1 VSLPFYVSPE
11 QFMKDKSDYARKG
24 IKRGKSV
31 VALDCADGILFVA
44 ENPSTT
50 LHKISEI
57 YDRMAFAGVGK
68 FNEFES
74 LRMHGIR
81 QADIRGYSYSR
92 EDVTA
97 RGLANSYSQ
106 ILGQIFTEAMKPFEV
121 EILVAAVGEDG
132 KPNELY
138 HILYDGS
145 VADETDYVAMGGQ
158 SEELSAHLQA
168 NYKAGLPLSDAVKLG
183 VESLRSVESRQL
195 TAGNLEVAVLDRSLD
210 RRKFRRITGA
220 ALATMVG
227 TDEGAPG
234 GNS

>member
-1 VSLPFYVSPE
+1 
-11 QFMKDKSDYARKG
+11 MKDKSDYARKG

-31 VALDCADGILFVA
+31 VALDCADGMLFVA

-168 NYKAGLPLSDAVKLG
+168 NFKAGLPLAEAVKLG
-183 VESLRSVESRQL
+183 VESLRAVESRQL

-210 RRKFRRITGA
+210 RRKFRRITGG
-220 ALATMVG
+220 ALAAMVG
-227 TDEGAPG
+227 GDEGVPG

>member
-1 VSLPFYVSPE
+1 MTLPFYVSPE

-31 VALDCADGILFVA
+31 IALNYRDGVLFVA

-81 QADIRGYSYSR
+81 QADLRGWSYSR
-92 EDVTA
+92 DDVSA

-121 EILVAAVGEDG
+121 EILVAAVGEDEDA
-132 KPNELY
+132 NELY

-145 VADETDYVAMGGQ
+145 VADEDNYVAMGGQ
-158 SEELSAHLQA
+158 AEELSAHLA
-168 NYKAGLPLSDAVKLG
+168 TNFNPGATLEEAVRLG
-183 VESLRSVESRQL
+183 VQALRAVDTRDL
-195 TAGNLEVAVLDRSLD
+195 NHRNLEVAVLDRNRE
-210 RRKFRRITGA
+210 RRKFERLSSGQIGEIVA
-220 ALATMVG
+220 QG
-227 TDEGAPG
+227 
-234 GNS
+234 

>member
-1 VSLPFYVSPE
+1 LSLPFYVSPE

-31 VALDCADGILFVA
+31 MAMDYADGVLFVA
-44 ENPSTT
+44 ENPSST

-81 QADIRGYSYSR
+81 QADVRGYSYSR
-92 EDVTA
+92 EDVSA

-106 ILGQIFTEAMKPFEV
+106 ILGQIFTEAMKPYEV
-121 EILVAAVGEDG
+121 EILVAAVGEAG
-132 KPNELY
+132 QPNEMY

-145 VADETDYVAMGGQ
+145 VADETDWVAMGGQ
-158 SEELSAHLQA
+158 SEELSTYLEKNFKPALA
-168 NYKAGLPLSDAVKLG
+168 LNEAVRLG
-183 VESLRSVESRQL
+183 VASLREVENRDL
-195 TAGNLEVAVLDRSLD
+195 PNGNLEVAVLDRTRE
-210 RRKFRRITGA
+210 RRKYSRLTNKEVASAIEEA
-220 ALATMVG
+220 DSA
-227 TDEGAPG
+227 
-234 GNS
+234 

>member
-1 VSLPFYVSPE
+1 LSLPFYVSPE

-31 VALDCADGILFVA
+31 MAMDYADGVLFVA
-44 ENPSTT
+44 ENPSST

-81 QADIRGYSYSR
+81 QADVRGYSYSR
-92 EDVTA
+92 EDVSA

-106 ILGQIFTEAMKPFEV
+106 ILGQIFTEAMKPYEV
-121 EILVAAVGEDG
+121 EILVAAVGEAG
-132 KPNELY
+132 QPNEMY

-145 VADETDYVAMGGQ
+145 VADETDWVAMGGQ
-158 SEELSAHLQA
+158 SEELSTYLEKNFKPALA
-168 NYKAGLPLSDAVKLG
+168 LNEAVRLG
-183 VESLRSVESRQL
+183 VASLREVENRDL
-195 TAGNLEVAVLDRSLD
+195 PNGNLVVAVLDRTRE
-210 RRKFRRITGA
+210 RRKFSRLTNKEVASAIEEA
-220 ALATMVG
+220 DSA
-227 TDEGAPG
+227 
-234 GNS
+234 

>member
-1 VSLPFYVSPE
+1 
-11 QFMKDKSDYARKG
+11 MKDKSDYARKG

-31 VALDCADGILFVA
+31 VAMDYVDGVLFVA

-50 LHKISEI
+50 LHKVSEI
-57 YDRMAFAGVGK
+57 YDRMAFAAVGK

-92 EDVTA
+92 DDVSA

-121 EILVAAVGEDG
+121 EILVAAVGAAG
-132 KPNELY
+132 QPNELY

-145 VADETDYVAMGGQ
+145 VADENNYVAMGGQ
-158 SEELSAHLQA
+158 SEELSTYLQT
-168 NYKAGLPLSDAVKLG
+168 NFKPGMQLGDAINLG
-183 VESLRSVESRQL
+183 VAALKGAESREL
-195 TAGNLEVAVLDRSLD
+195 SVGNLEVAVLDRNLE
-210 RRKFRRITGA
+210 RRKFIRIVA
-220 ALATMVG
+220 EALKPLI
-227 TDEGAPG
+227 EGGQTPPPTEPHT
-234 GNS
+234 SP

>member
-1 VSLPFYVSPE
+1 MPFYVSPE

-31 VALDCADGILFVA
+31 IALDYSEGILFVA

-74 LRMHGIR
+74 LRMHGVR
-81 QADIRGYSYSR
+81 QADLRGYSYSR
-92 EDVTA
+92 EDVSA

-121 EILVAAVGEDG
+121 EILVAAVGEEG
-132 KPNELY
+132 SPNELY

-145 VADETDYVAMGGQ
+145 VADEHSYVAMGGQ
-158 SEELSAHLQA
+158 AEELTTYLDA
-168 NYKAGLPLSDAVKLG
+168 NFKPGTDLAEAVRFGVSSLRAVESKELPAVKL
-183 VESLRSVESRQL
+183 E
-195 TAGNLEVAVLDRSLD
+195 AAILDRTRE
-210 RRKFRRITGA
+210 RRKFSRLSSQE
-220 ALATMVG
+220 LAEMVG
-227 TDEGAPG
+227 
-234 GNS
+234 

>member
-1 VSLPFYVSPE
+1 MSLPFYVSPE

-31 VALDCADGILFVA
+31 MAMDYADGVLFVA
-44 ENPSTT
+44 ENPSST

-81 QADIRGYSYSR
+81 QADVRGYSYSR
-92 EDVTA
+92 DDVSA

-106 ILGQIFTEAMKPFEV
+106 ILGQIFTEAMKPYEV
-121 EILVAAVGEDG
+121 EILVAAVGNAGE
-132 KPNELY
+132 PNEMY

-145 VADETDYVAMGGQ
+145 VADETNYVTMGGQ
-158 SEELSAHLQA
+158 AEELSSYLEK
-168 NYKAGLPLSDAVKLG
+168 NFKPGLPVNEAVRLG
-183 VESLRSVESRQL
+183 VASLREVENRDL
-195 TAGNLEVAVLDRSLD
+195 PNGNLEVAVLDRTRE
-210 RRKFRRITGA
+210 RRKFTRLTNTEVA
-220 ALATMVG
+220 AMIEEA
-227 TDEGAPG
+227 DSA
-234 GNS
+234 

>member
-1 VSLPFYVSPE
+1 MSLPFYVSPE

-31 VALDCADGILFVA
+31 MAMDYADGVLFVA
-44 ENPSTT
+44 ENPSST

-81 QADIRGYSYSR
+81 QADVRGYSYSR
-92 EDVTA
+92 DDVSA

-121 EILVAAVGEDG
+121 EILVAAVGNADQ
-132 KPNELY
+132 PNELY

-145 VADETDYVAMGGQ
+145 VADETNYVAMGGQ
-158 SEELSAHLQA
+158 AEELSTYLEK
-168 NYKAGLPLSDAVKLG
+168 NFKPNLPLNEAVRLG
-183 VESLRSVESRQL
+183 VASLREVENRDL
-195 TAGNLEVAVLDRSLD
+195 PPGNLEVGVLDRTRE
-210 RRKFRRITGA
+210 RRKFARLTNRDVA
-220 ALATMVG
+220 AMIEEAG
-227 TDEGAPG
+227 
-234 GNS
+234 SS

>member
-1 VSLPFYVSPE
+1 MSLPFYVSPE

-31 VALDCADGILFVA
+31 VALDYADGVLFVA

-92 EDVTA
+92 DDVSA

-121 EILVAAVGEDG
+121 EILVAAVGEEAR
-132 KPNELY
+132 PNELY

-145 VADETDYVAMGGQ
+145 VADENDYVAMGGQ
-158 SEELSAHLQA
+158 AEELSAHLQA
-168 NYKAGLPLSDAVKLG
+168 NYKSGLQLGDAVSLG
-183 VESLRSVESRQL
+183 VRALRAVEDREVN
-195 TAGNLEVAVLDRSLD
+195 AGNLEVAILDRNLE
-210 RRKFRRITGA
+210 RRKFRRITGKS
-220 ALATMVG
+220 LTSLL
-227 TDEGAPG
+227 DGA
-234 GNS
+234 

>member
-1 VSLPFYVSPE
+1 MSLPFYVSPE

-31 VALDCADGILFVA
+31 VALDYSDGVVFVA

-92 EDVTA
+92 EDVSA

-121 EILVAAVGEDG
+121 EILVAAVGEEG

-145 VADETDYVAMGGQ
+145 VADENDYVAMGGQ
-158 SEELSAHLQA
+158 AEELSAHLQA
-168 NYKAGLPLSDAVKLG
+168 NYKSGLDLDEAVRLG
-183 VESLRSVESRQL
+183 VGALRAVEDRQL
-195 TAGNLEVAVLDRSLD
+195 NFGNLEVATLDRNLE
-210 RRKFRRITGA
+210 RRKFRRITGDS
-220 ALATMVG
+220 LRSLV
-227 TDEGAPG
+227 EG
-234 GNS
+234 S

>member
-1 VSLPFYVSPE
+1 MSLPFYVSPE

-31 VALDCADGILFVA
+31 MAMDYADGVLFVA
-44 ENPSTT
+44 ENPSST

-81 QADIRGYSYSR
+81 QADVRGYSYSR
-92 EDVTA
+92 DDVSA

-121 EILVAAVGEDG
+121 EILVAAVGEEG
-132 KPNELY
+132 QPNELY

-145 VADETDYVAMGGQ
+145 VADETNYVAMGGQ
-158 SEELSAHLQA
+158 SEDLSAYLEKNFRPAQ
-168 NYKAGLPLSDAVKLG
+168 PLNEAVKQG
-183 VESLRSVESRQL
+183 VAALKEVENRSLPN
-195 TAGNLEVAVLDRSLD
+195 GNLEVAVLDRTRE
-210 RRKFRRITGA
+210 RRKFARLTASEVEAMTAGA
-220 ALATMVG
+220 ET
-227 TDEGAPG
+227 P
-234 GNS
+234 

>member
-1 VSLPFYVSPE
+1 MTLPFYVSPE

-31 VALDCADGILFVA
+31 IALNYRDGVLFVA

-81 QADIRGYSYSR
+81 QADLRGWSYSR
-92 EDVTA
+92 DDVSA

-121 EILVAAVGEDG
+121 EILVAAVGEDEDA
-132 KPNELY
+132 NELY

-145 VADETDYVAMGGQ
+145 VADEDNYVAMGGQ
-158 SEELSAHLQA
+158 AEELSSHLA
-168 NYKAGLPLSDAVKLG
+168 TNFNPGATLEEAVRLG
-183 VESLRSVESRQL
+183 VQALRAVDNRELNHR
-195 TAGNLEVAVLDRSLD
+195 NLEVAVLDRNRE
-210 RRKFRRITGA
+210 RRKFARLSSGQIGEIVA
-220 ALATMVG
+220 QG
-227 TDEGAPG
+227 
-234 GNS
+234 

>member
-1 VSLPFYVSPE
+1 MSLPFYVSPE

-31 VALDCADGILFVA
+31 VVLDYADGVVFVA
-44 ENPSTT
+44 ENPSST

-81 QADIRGYSYSR
+81 QADVRGFAYSR
-92 EDVTA
+92 EDVSA
-97 RGLANSYSQ
+97 RGMANSYSQ

-121 EILVAAVGEDG
+121 EILVAAVGEG
-132 KPNELY
+132 SGPNELY

-145 VADETDYVAMGGQ
+145 VADEDNYVAMGGQ
-158 SEELSAHLQA
+158 SEELTRYFEKNFKPAM
-168 NYKAGLPLSDAVKLG
+168 GLPEAVRMG
-183 VESLRSVESRQL
+183 VGSLNEVENRQL
-195 TAGNLEVAVLDRSLD
+195 DHSNLEVAVLDRNRD
-210 RRKFRRITGA
+210 RRKFARLSTREVAGMLEA
-220 ALATMVG
+220 
-227 TDEGAPG
+227 
-234 GNS
+234 

>member
-31 VALDCADGILFVA
+31 IALDYREGVLFVA

-81 QADIRGYSYSR
+81 QADLRGYSYSR
-92 EDVTA
+92 DDVSA

-121 EILVAAVGEDG
+121 EILVAAVGEPG
-132 KPNELY
+132 HPNELY

-145 VADETDYVAMGGQ
+145 VADEENYVAMGGQ
-158 SEELSAHLQA
+158 AEELSSHLQA
-168 NYKAGLPLSDAVKLG
+168 HFRPGTTLEEGVKLG
-183 VESLRSVESRQL
+183 VEALQTVDSREL
-195 TAGNLEVAVLDRSLD
+195 NSGNLEVAVLDRNRE
-210 RRKFRRITGA
+210 RRKFAR
-220 ALATMVG
+220 LAGSQVAEML
-227 TDEGAPG
+227 
-234 GNS
+234 S

>member
-1 VSLPFYVSPE
+1 MTLPFYVSPE

-24 IKRGKSV
+24 IKRGRSV
-31 VALDCADGILFVA
+31 VALEHAEGILFVA

-92 EDVTA
+92 EDVSA

-132 KPNELY
+132 RPNELY

-145 VADETDYVAMGGQ
+145 VADENNYVAMGGQ
-158 SEELSAHLQA
+158 TEELSAHLQTH
-168 NYKAGLPLSDAVKLG
+168 YKRDLPLRDALNLG
-183 VESLRSVESRQL
+183 VGALRAAEGREVNS
-195 TAGNLEVAVLDRSLD
+195 GNLEVAILDRNLE
-210 RRKFRRITGA
+210 RRKFRRITGSSLTSLLDQGVA
-220 ALATMVG
+220 PAL
-227 TDEGAPG
+227 
-234 GNS
+234 

>member
-1 VSLPFYVSPE
+1 MSLPFYVSPE

-31 VALDCADGILFVA
+31 VAVNYADGVLFVA

-92 EDVTA
+92 DDVSA
-97 RGLANSYSQ
+97 RGLANAYSQ
-106 ILGQIFTEAMKPFEV
+106 ILGQIFTEAMKPYEV
-121 EILVAAVGEDG
+121 EILVAAVGEEG
-132 KPNELY
+132 RPNELY

-158 SEELSAHLQA
+158 AEELSSYLQA
-168 NYKAGLPLSDAVKLG
+168 NFSPGKSLQEALALG
-183 VESLRSVESRQL
+183 VGALKEAENRDIPS
-195 TAGNLEVAVLDRSLD
+195 GNLEVAVLDRNRD
-210 RRKFRRITGA
+210 RRKFSRLNKEE
-220 ALATMVG
+220 LAR
-227 TDEGAPG
+227 
-234 GNS
+234 

>member
-1 VSLPFYVSPE
+1 MSLPFYVSPE

-31 VALDCADGILFVA
+31 LALDFRDGVLFVA
-44 ENPSTT
+44 ENPSST

-81 QADIRGYSYSR
+81 QADLRGYSYSR
-92 EDVTA
+92 EDVSA

-106 ILGQIFTEAMKPFEV
+106 ILGQIFTEALKPYEV
-121 EILVAAVGEDG
+121 EILVAAVGETPDE
-132 KPNELY
+132 NELY

-145 VADETDYVAMGGQ
+145 VADESNFVAMGGQ
-158 SEELSAHLQA
+158 AEELSAFLRTHYVSEITLEE
-168 NYKAGLPLSDAVKLG
+168 AVRLG
-183 VESLRSVESRQL
+183 VAALKTVDTREL
-195 TAGNLEVAVLDRSLD
+195 TSDNLEIAVLDRNRE
-210 RRKFRRITGA
+210 RRKFVRLTDPQ
-220 ALATMVG
+220 VG
-227 TDEGAPG
+227 EILSSP
-234 GNS
+234 

>member
-1 VSLPFYVSPE
+1 MSLPFYVSPE

-31 VALDCADGILFVA
+31 VVLNYADGIVFVA

-81 QADIRGYSYSR
+81 QADVRGFAYSR
-92 EDVTA
+92 EDVSA
-97 RGLANSYSQ
+97 RGMANSYSQ

-121 EILVAAVGEDG
+121 EILVAAVGEG
-132 KPNELY
+132 SEPNELY

-145 VADETDYVAMGGQ
+145 VADEDNYVAMGGQ
-158 SEELSAHLQA
+158 SEELTRYFEKNFRPGMSLTE
-168 NYKAGLPLSDAVKLG
+168 AVQMG
-183 VESLRSVESRQL
+183 VGSLNEVENRQL
-195 TAGNLEVAVLDRSLD
+195 EHSNLEVAVLDRNRD
-210 RRKFRRITGA
+210 RRKFAR
-220 ALATMVG
+220 LS
-227 TDEGAPG
+227 TDHVAGMLEG
-234 GNS
+234 

>member
-1 VSLPFYVSPE
+1 
-11 QFMKDKSDYARKG
+11 MKDKSDYARKG

-31 VALDCADGILFVA
+31 MAMDYADGVLFVA
-44 ENPSTT
+44 ENPSST

-81 QADIRGYSYSR
+81 QADVRGYSYSR
-92 EDVTA
+92 DDVSA

-121 EILVAAVGEDG
+121 EILVAAVGSADQ
-132 KPNELY
+132 PNELY

-158 SEELSAHLQA
+158 AEELSTYLEK
-168 NYKAGLPLSDAVKLG
+168 NFKPNLPLNEAVRLG
-183 VESLRSVESRQL
+183 VASLREVENRDL
-195 TAGNLEVAVLDRSLD
+195 PPGNLEVGVLDRTRE
-210 RRKFRRITGA
+210 RRKFARLTNRDVA
-220 ALATMVG
+220 AMIEEAG
-227 TDEGAPG
+227 
-234 GNS
+234 SS

>member
-1 VSLPFYVSPE
+1 MSLPFYVSPE

-31 VALDCADGILFVA
+31 MAMDYADGVLFVA
-44 ENPSTT
+44 ENPSST

-81 QADIRGYSYSR
+81 QADVRGYSYSR
-92 EDVTA
+92 DDVSA

-121 EILVAAVGEDG
+121 EILVAAVGEVG
-132 KPNELY
+132 EPNELY

-145 VADETDYVAMGGQ
+145 VADETNYVTMGGQ
-158 SEELSAHLQA
+158 AEELSAYLDK
-168 NYKAGLPLSDAVKLG
+168 NFKPNLPLHDAVRLG
-183 VESLRSVESRQL
+183 VASLREVENRDL
-195 TAGNLEVAVLDRSLD
+195 PNGNLEVGVLDRTRD
-210 RRKFRRITGA
+210 RRKFARLTSKDVAAIIEEGA
-220 ALATMVG
+220 AST
-227 TDEGAPG
+227 
-234 GNS
+234 

>member
-1 VSLPFYVSPE
+1 MSLPFYVSPE

-31 VALDCADGILFVA
+31 VALDYADGILFVA

-81 QADIRGYSYSR
+81 QADVRGFAYSR
-92 EDVTA
+92 QDVSA
-97 RGLANSYSQ
+97 RGMANSYSQ

-121 EILVAAVGEDG
+121 EILVAAVSEDSE
-132 KPNELY
+132 PNELY

-145 VADETDYVAMGGQ
+145 VADEDNYVAMGGQ
-158 SEELSAHLQA
+158 AEELTRYFEKSFRPAMSLTEA
-168 NYKAGLPLSDAVKLG
+168 VRMGVASLKEVEDRDLSH
-183 VESLRSVESRQL
+183 
-195 TAGNLEVAVLDRSLD
+195 TNLEVAVLDRTRD
-210 RRKFRRITGA
+210 RRKFARLTGDHVA
-220 ALATMVG
+220 GML
-227 TDEGAPG
+227 E
-234 GNS
+234 S

>member
-1 VSLPFYVSPE
+1 MSLPFYVSPE

-31 VALDCADGILFVA
+31 MAMDYADGVLFVA
-44 ENPSTT
+44 ENPSST

-81 QADIRGYSYSR
+81 QADVRGYNYSR
-92 EDVTA
+92 DDVSA

-121 EILVAAVGEDG
+121 EILVAAVGEAG
-132 KPNELY
+132 QPNELY

-145 VADETDYVAMGGQ
+145 VADENDYVAMGGQ
-158 SEELSAHLQA
+158 AEELNSYLEK
-168 NYKAGLPLSDAVKLG
+168 NYKPNLPLNEAIRLG
-183 VESLRSVESRQL
+183 VASLRGIENRNL
-195 TAGNLEVAVLDRSLD
+195 PDGNLEVAVLDRTRERRLFSRLTNKEVAAMIESAD
-210 RRKFRRITGA
+210 R
-220 ALATMVG
+220 
-227 TDEGAPG
+227 
-234 GNS
+234 S

>member
-1 VSLPFYVSPE
+1 MSLPFYVSPE

-31 VALDCADGILFVA
+31 MAMDYADGVLFVA
-44 ENPSTT
+44 ENPSST

-81 QADIRGYSYSR
+81 QADVRGYSYSR
-92 EDVTA
+92 DDVSA

-121 EILVAAVGEDG
+121 EILVAAVGEEG
-132 KPNELY
+132 EANELY

-145 VADETDYVAMGGQ
+145 VADETNYVTMGGQ
-158 SEELSAHLQA
+158 AEELSTYLAK
-168 NYKAGLPLSDAVKLG
+168 NFKPNLPLNEAVRLG
-183 VESLRSVESRQL
+183 VASLREVENREL
-195 TAGNLEVAVLDRSLD
+195 PNGNLEVGVLDRTRD
-210 RRKFRRITGA
+210 RRKFARLTNAELAAIIEGGA
-220 ALATMVG
+220 A
-227 TDEGAPG
+227 
-234 GNS
+234 S